1 MFALFRLTDGPHPR
15 NRRRRESGA
24 ALLDYLLVKDAA
36 LGGYNEVALLTGGKP
51 YTLPSIEVDTE
62 TLLVRRKGV
71 SVTDAERLAEA
82 IRALHQRLSETDGMV
97 AVDVRLLSAESS
109 RIHDD
114 KDWWPRIFLD
124 LRDRLVIRARTPE
137 EAGKLMRTV
146 FEIVH
151 DVRFQDYSG
160 WRHGEIVSGTQH
172 YWAVTEDRI
181 AVARVVAKMAYGVL
195 RWRAEN
201 GWHETEQL
209 ERVRVFVRFGRE
221 TEFPGWVI
229 PRSDV
234 KSFQQWQSYHVVAV
248 KNSGGCIRAIVCIFG
263 ACFEVELGAIEGA
276 VERCLPIVAVSA
288 RDGSDT
294 RLLGKYES
302 EDLRQALDVHLK

>member
-1 MFALFRLTDGPHPR
+1 M
-15 NRRRRESGA
+15 
-24 ALLDYLLVKDAA
+24 VKDTA
-36 LGGYNEVALLTGGKP
+36 LGGYNEVALLAGGKP

-62 TLLVRRKGV
+62 SLLARRKGV
-71 SVTDAERLAEA
+71 SVTDAERLADA
-82 IRALHQRLSETDGMV
+82 IRALYQRPPDTDGMV
-97 AVDVRLLSAESS
+97 AEVDVRLLSAESS
-109 RIHDD
+109 HIYHD

-137 EAGKLMRTV
+137 EAIELMRAV
-146 FEIVH
+146 YALVH

-172 YWAVTEDRI
+172 HFAVTEDRI

-195 RWRAEN
+195 RWRVEN
-201 GWHETEQL
+201 GWHETQQL
-209 ERVRVFVRFGRE
+209 ERVRVFIRFGGEAEIPRS
-221 TEFPGWVI
+221 VI

-234 KSFQQWQSYHVVAV
+234 QSFQKWQSHHVVAV
-248 KNSGGCIRAIVCIFG
+248 ENSGGRIRAIVCIFG
-263 ACFEVELGAIEGA
+263 ACFEVELGTTEGA

-294 RLLGKYES
+294 RLLGECDS
-302 EDLRQALDVHLK
+302 EDLREALHIHLKSLKSRGQAAREV